1 MCSREKARRRMRIRL
16 LEEDKQSEEED
27 PEDAHGVPVPGGAVD
42 EDLAQL
48 HAVEHGKG
56 GERGN
61 QREDAEHEVGA
72 MRAGDEVEEVAA
84 RVRGKEEAL
93 GSEVIPGHPLTD
105 EEDNA

>member
-1 MCSREKARRRMRIRL
+1 MCSREKPMRHMSIRL
-16 LEEDKQSEEED
+16 LEEDKQAEEED

-56 GERGN
+56 GESSD

-72 MRAGDEVEEVAA
+72 MRSSDEVEEVTA
-84 RVRGKEEAL
+84 RVRGEEEDL
-93 GSEVIPGHPLTD
+93 GGEGISGHPLG
-105 EEDNA
+105 